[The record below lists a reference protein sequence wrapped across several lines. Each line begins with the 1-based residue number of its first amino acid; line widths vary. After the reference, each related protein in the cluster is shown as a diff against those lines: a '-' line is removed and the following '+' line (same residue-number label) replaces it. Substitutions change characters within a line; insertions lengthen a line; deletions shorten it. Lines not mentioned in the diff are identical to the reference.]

1 MSSKYVNKKQ
11 ILEEEKM
18 NRINIITLGVK
29 DIGKSLRFYR
39 DGLGFKTSVNDDNP
53 SIVYFDNA
61 GTKLALYPLD
71 ELAKD
76 INEAEPP
83 KGNGFSSITFA
94 YVAKSI
100 EEVDE
105 IMKKAEK
112 AGAKIEKH
120 PQRVFWGGYSGYFS
134 DPDGYYWE
142 VAYAEDWNFDENDMV
157 MVE

>member
-71 ELAKD
+71 AIGER
-76 INEAEPP
+76 
-83 KGNGFSSITFA
+83 
-94 YVAKSI
+94 
-100 EEVDE
+100 
-105 IMKKAEK
+105 
-112 AGAKIEKH
+112 H
-120 PQRVFWGGYSGYFS
+120 Q
-134 DPDGYYWE
+134 
-142 VAYAEDWNFDENDMV
+142 
-157 MVE
+157 